1 MFYEIVRPHFNAK
14 KLLYNSITGLKQ
26 SLNVVFVLFHVK
38 SVHVS
43 LIIGSCCEIH
53 SPIISRNMFSV
64 LCLPSA
70 IVLRGNPEIRMFL
83 NLSCQ
88 FLYLGF
94 NGQRASIAKCSAFLT
109 ENFSL
114 LAVLILHF
122 EATGK

>member
-1 MFYEIVRPHFNAK
+1 MFYEIVRSNFNAK

-26 SLNVVFVLFHVK
+26 SLNVVFVLSHVK

-114 LAVLILHF
+114 LTVLILHF